1 MTEPLE
7 RERVDFGTY
16 PHVDI
21 PPDPPFTTTNL
32 CRVFLGRD
40 SWRLGRRPGLGSGP
54 RPGGGSWEREGFAIE
69 TGTGIGRWERECFAG

>member
-1 MTEPLE
+1 MTKPLE
-7 RERVDFGTY
+7 RERRGLGTY

-40 SWRLGRRPGLGSGP
+40 RKR
-54 RPGGGSWEREGFAIE
+54 GGVG
-69 TGTGIGRWERECFAG
+69 AGAG